1 MADLI
6 SSLSDDIICYIL
18 YFLPSQQVVA
28 TSVLSKRWNLLWR
41 SVFSLDFN
49 ADNED
54 FWGLSYQKTFITFYS
69 SVCSFLVG
77 RGDQPFYRISLIGY
91 SSIDGIIESIK
102 TQIRTAVSGS
112 DRVQI
117 LDMNCGYEIVIPS
130 AVFSFKSLVTLKLK
144 YITVEDISLVD
155 LPSLKILHLK
165 NIKVNLSQLLSGCP
179 NLEDLKVKH
188 LTCETTGKFIGLPKL
203 VRVRIDELF
212 LPLEIFKD
220 VEVFKVDW
228 IFQPNN
234 FDFQNL
240 VQLKLIV
247 GLDWLLLLEV
257 LNHCPKLQSLVICIF
272 KNDVRYFQTLNFP
285 GYEEDVWPYPQTVP
299 ACISSHL
306 KTIRL
311 TRYSGSKDEF
321 HFARYILEN
330 AKYLQTMEICFDDG
344 YDLMETMERELS
356 SFRYL
361 PRFVFI

>member
-1 MADLI
+1 M
-6 SSLSDDIICYIL
+6 Y
-18 YFLPSQQVVA
+18 
-28 TSVLSKRWNLLWR
+28 
-41 SVFSLDFN
+41 
-49 ADNED
+49 
-54 FWGLSYQKTFITFYS
+54 
-69 SVCSFLVG
+69 
-77 RGDQPFYRISLIGY
+77 
-91 SSIDGIIESIK
+91 
-102 TQIRTAVSGS
+102 RTAVSGS

-130 AVFSFKSLVTLKLK
+130 AVFSFKTLVTLKLK
-144 YITVEDISLVD
+144 YITVEDISF
-155 LPSLKILHLK
+155 
-165 NIKVNLSQLLSGCP
+165 
-179 NLEDLKVKH
+179 DLKVKH
-188 LTCETTGKFIGLPKL
+188 LTCETTGKFIGLRKL

-212 LPLEIFKD
+212 FPFEIFKD

-257 LNHCPKLQSLVICIF
+257 LNHCPKLQSFVICIF
-272 KNDVRYFQTLNFP
+272 KT
-285 GYEEDVWPYPQTVP
+285 EEDVWPYPQTVP

-344 YDLMETMERELS
+344 YDLMETIERELS